1 MSPLPFLKKDLAGIY
16 FSSKGVVIVQ
26 QGSGKMKSQFSVP
39 YPTFEPE
46 TPEAVTV
53 ATDDIFEVFKGK
65 QDELV
70 AFMKKALRDS
80 KIGSSNLVVALPPK
94 DLIIR
99 FFEMPNIPMSEV
111 TAGINF
117 EMKKYIPF
125 KVEELA
131 FDFQYRVKSKSK
143 IIEVLLCGIRQEPL
157 LNYINLFKLVD
168 VNAIAFEPGLFSL
181 FRFLS
186 IKNKIS
192 HQRSYVILEFDRFE
206 ANILI
211 VEKGFSNFTRDIKLV
226 SSKAAEGSPEE
237 FEPIFF
243 RLINEVRVSLDYYRR
258 QFLRK
263 DVDEIVIVST
273 KVFQGIAESFNKEL
287 GLKVNFIALDDLM
300 SVESG
305 SVEMISDASKAF
317 GASLRNVQPGL
328 ITLNLGKS
336 KDSQG
341 VASFNLAGIAG
352 KNVVELAYTLWR
364 EFKKSIIK
372 GCILGFI
379 IFLMGYGLG
388 FSKVLPL
395 QKEFAAKNIQQPPLL
410 PGLDLANKDSIKSSE
425 TSFKSKEKVLK
436 ELTVSYQ
443 PLYKK
448 LILLPELL
456 PKGIWINSLI
466 YMNKPNTSLDLICAS
481 FSENDADRSSN
492 INKFVM
498 KMKENEEFSDSFA
511 SMELKSYREEDKVD
525 MPTYVL
531 FEVRCVGKEEKPRVR
546 K

>member
-26 QGSGKMKSQFSVP
+26 QGSGKMKSHFSAS
-39 YPTFEPE
+39 YPTFESEIPE
-46 TPEAVTV
+46 VI
-53 ATDDIFEVFKGK
+53 TDDIFEVFKGR
-65 QDELV
+65 QDELI

-80 KIGSSNLVVALPPK
+80 KIGSSSLVVALPPK

-157 LNYINLFKLVD
+157 VNYINLFKLVD
-168 VNAIAFEPGLFSL
+168 VNVFAFEPGLFSL
-181 FRFLS
+181 FRFLT
-186 IKNKIS
+186 IKNKVS
-192 HQRSYVILEFDRFE
+192 HQRSYVILEFDRLE

-211 VEKGFSNFTRDIKLV
+211 VEKGFSNFTRDIKLI

-237 FEPIFF
+237 FETIFF

-263 DVDEIVIVST
+263 DVDEIVVVST
-273 KVFQGIAESFNKEL
+273 KVYQGIAETFNKEL
-287 GLKVNFIALDDLM
+287 GLKVTFIALEDLM
-300 SVESG
+300 GAEAG
-305 SVEMISDASKAF
+305 SMEMLSDAAKAY

-336 KDSQG
+336 KDAQG
-341 VASFNLAGIAG
+341 SASFNLAGIAG
-352 KNVVELAYTLWR
+352 KNVVELGLTLWR
-364 EFKKSIIK
+364 EFKRSIVK
-372 GCILGFI
+372 GCVLGVV

-388 FSKVLPL
+388 FSKLLPL
-395 QKEFAAKNIQQPPLL
+395 QKEFSAKSIQQLPLL
-410 PGLDLANKDSIKSSE
+410 PGLDLVNKDSIKSSE
-425 TSFKSKEKVLK
+425 NSFKSKEKVLK
-436 ELTVSYQ
+436 ELTISYQ

-448 LILLPELL
+448 LIILPELL
-456 PKGIWINSLI
+456 PKGIWINSLS
-466 YMNKPNTSLDLICAS
+466 YMRRPSAVLDLICAS
-481 FSENDADRSSN
+481 FSESDAERSSN

-498 KMKENEEFSDSFA
+498 KMKEHKEFSDTFA
-511 SMELKSYREEDKVD
+511 SMELKSYREAERGDT
-525 MPTYVL
+525 PTYVL
-531 FEVRCVGKEEKPRVR
+531 FEVHCVAQEEKARVR